1 MRTCLCFTARGDCQS
16 LNYRNRPVTVPSS
29 QLDAME
35 EELIRLNV
43 VPVYIPAVY
52 NPPSTD
58 FVETVA

>member
-1 MRTCLCFTARGDCQS
+1 
-16 LNYRNRPVTVPSS
+16 
-29 QLDAME
+29 ME

-52 NPPSTD
+52 NPPLTD